1 MSQKKTKANDAD
13 NGGLKVI
20 PQIQVNK
27 FLEHVEERA
36 WTDAEKELDII
47 RQKSENTQWSRGY
60 VKALEGLM
68 LTYRNND
75 DKYIFLP
82 KFLANRTEETINSL
96 KKEFSEF
103 ATNELHG
110 EYDRGY
116 FKALDDYFT
125 LLSNMK
131 NQPAPSETPPA
142 EKPPA
147 EQATLDQTPAS
158 KDQGSE

>member
-1 MSQKKTKANDAD
+1 MSQKKTRSNGVD
-13 NGGLKVI
+13 NGGRKVI
-20 PQIQVNK
+20 PQIAVNK
-27 FLEHVEERA
+27 FLEYVEARA

-47 RQKSENTQWSRGY
+47 RQKSDNSQWSRGY

-82 KFLANRTEETINSL
+82 KVLADRTEDSISNL
-96 KKEFSEF
+96 KKDFSEF
-103 ATNELHG
+103 ASNELHG

-131 NQPAPSETPPA
+131 NQRATVETPP
-142 EKPPA
+142 P
-147 EQATLDQTPAS
+147 EQVTLDQSTTS
-158 KDQGSE
+158 TGQG

>member
-1 MSQKKTKANDAD
+1 MSQKKTKP
-13 NGGLKVI
+13 NGVDSGGRNVI
-20 PQIQVNK
+20 PQVPVNR
-27 FLEHVEERA
+27 FLEHVEARA

-47 RQKSENTQWSRGY
+47 RQKSDNSQWSRGY

-82 KFLANRTEETINSL
+82 KVLANRTEDTISNL

-103 ATNELHG
+103 AANELHG

-125 LLSNMK
+125 LLGNMK
-131 NQPAPSETPPA
+131 NQRALV
-142 EKPPA
+142 EKPPP
-147 EQATLDQTPAS
+147 EQVTLDQSTTS
-158 KDQGSE
+158 TGQG

>member
-1 MSQKKTKANDAD
+1 MSRKKKRS
-13 NGGLKVI
+13 NGVDSGGPKVI
-20 PQIQVNK
+20 PQIPVNK
-27 FLEHVEERA
+27 FLEHVEARA

-47 RQKSENTQWSRGY
+47 RQKSDNSQWSRGY

-82 KFLANRTEETINSL
+82 KVLASKTEDTINGL

-103 ATNELHG
+103 AANELHG
-110 EYDRGY
+110 DYDRGY

-125 LLSNMK
+125 LLGNME
-131 NQPAPSETPPA
+131 NQRAPAETPP
-142 EKPPA
+142 P
-147 EQATLDQTPAS
+147 QQVTLDQSTTS
-158 KDQGSE
+158 TDQGK

>member
-1 MSQKKTKANDAD
+1 M
-13 NGGLKVI
+13 I
-20 PQIQVNK
+20 PQLPVNK
-27 FLEHVEERA
+27 FLEHVEARA
-36 WTDAEKELDII
+36 WTDAEKELDVI
-47 RQKSENTQWSRGY
+47 RQKSDNTQWSRGY

-82 KFLANRTEETINSL
+82 KILANRTEDAINNL

-103 ATNELHG
+103 AANELHG

-125 LLSNMK
+125 LLADMK
-131 NQPAPSETPPA
+131 NQQLPTLAAPPQ
-142 EKPPA
+142 
-147 EQATLDQTPAS
+147 QATLDQSTTS
-158 KDQGSE
+158 TDQGE

>member
-1 MSQKKTKANDAD
+1 MSQKKTKSNDD
-13 NGGLKVI
+13 DKRGPNMI
-20 PQIQVNK
+20 PQAPVNK
-27 FLEHVEERA
+27 FLEHVEMRA

-47 RQKSENTQWSRGY
+47 RQKSDNSQWSRGY

-68 LTYRNND
+68 LSYRNND

-82 KFLANRTEETINSL
+82 KVLANRPEDTINNL

-103 ATNELHG
+103 AANELHG

-125 LLSNMK
+125 LLANMK
-131 NQPAPSETPPA
+131 DPRAPAPAPQP
-142 EKPPA
+142 
-147 EQATLDQTPAS
+147 EQATLDQSTAS
-158 KDQGSE
+158 KDQGE

>member
-1 MSQKKTKANDAD
+1 MSRKKTRSNDVD
-13 NGGLKVI
+13 SGGPRVI
-20 PQIQVNK
+20 PQIPVNK
-27 FLEHVEERA
+27 FLEHVEARA

-47 RQKSENTQWSRGY
+47 RQKSDNSQWSRGY

-68 LTYRNND
+68 LTYRTND

-82 KFLANRTEETINSL
+82 KVLASRTEDTISSL

-103 ATNELHG
+103 AANELHG

-125 LLSNMK
+125 LLGNME
-131 NQPAPSETPPA
+131 NHRAPAETPP
-142 EKPPA
+142 PQ
-147 EQATLDQTPAS
+147 QATLDQSTTS
-158 KDQGSE
+158 TDQGK

>member
-1 MSQKKTKANDAD
+1 MSQKKTRSNDTD
-13 NGGLKVI
+13 KGGPKVI
-20 PQIQVNK
+20 PQLPVNK
-27 FLEHVEERA
+27 FLENVEARA

-47 RQKSENTQWSRGY
+47 RQKSDNSQWSRGY

-68 LTYRNND
+68 LSYRNND

-82 KFLANRTEETINSL
+82 KVLANRTEDAIRNI

-103 ATNELHG
+103 VANELHG

-125 LLSNMK
+125 LLASMK
-131 NQPAPSETPPA
+131 NQRAPA
-142 EKPPA
+142 EAAPP
-147 EQATLDQTPAS
+147 EQVTLDQSTTS
-158 KDQGSE
+158 TDQDE

>member
-1 MSQKKTKANDAD
+1 MSRKKTRSNDVD
-13 NGGLKVI
+13 SGGPRVI
-20 PQIQVNK
+20 PQIPVNK
-27 FLEHVEERA
+27 FLEHVEARA

-47 RQKSENTQWSRGY
+47 RQKSDNSQWSRGY

-68 LTYRNND
+68 LTYRTND

-82 KFLANRTEETINSL
+82 KVLASRTEDTISSL

-103 ATNELHG
+103 AANELHG

-125 LLSNMK
+125 LLGNMK
-131 NQPAPSETPPA
+131 SPRAPAETPP
-142 EKPPA
+142 PQ
-147 EQATLDQTPAS
+147 QATLDQSTTS
-158 KDQGSE
+158 TDQGK

>member
-1 MSQKKTKANDAD
+1 MSRKKTRSNDVD
-13 NGGLKVI
+13 SGGPRVI
-20 PQIQVNK
+20 PQIPVNK
-27 FLEHVEERA
+27 FLEHVEARA

-47 RQKSENTQWSRGY
+47 RQKSDNSQWSRGY

-68 LTYRNND
+68 LTYRTND

-82 KFLANRTEETINSL
+82 KVLASRTEDTINSL

-103 ATNELHG
+103 ASNELHG

-125 LLSNMK
+125 LLGNMK
-131 NQPAPSETPPA
+131 NQQTPAETPP
-142 EKPPA
+142 PQ
-147 EQATLDQTPAS
+147 QATLDQSTTS
-158 KDQGSE
+158 TDQGK

>member
-1 MSQKKTKANDAD
+1 MSQKRTRSSGAVSE
-13 NGGLKVI
+13 GLNVI

-27 FLEHVEERA
+27 FLENVEARA
-36 WTDAEKELDII
+36 WTDAEKELDTI
-47 RQKSENTQWSRGY
+47 RQKSDNSQWSRGY

-82 KFLANRTEETINSL
+82 KVLSNRTEETIGNL

-103 ATNELHG
+103 AANELHG

-125 LLSNMK
+125 LLGSLK
-131 NQPAPSETPPA
+131 NQGTPAETPP
-142 EKPPA
+142 PQ
-147 EQATLDQTPAS
+147 QATLDQSTA
-158 KDQGSE
+158 KTDQG

>member
-1 MSQKKTKANDAD
+1 MSQKRTKS
-13 NGGLKVI
+13 NGVDSGGPNVI
-20 PQIQVNK
+20 PQVPVNR
-27 FLEHVEERA
+27 FLEHVEARA
-36 WTDAEKELDII
+36 WTDAEKELDVI
-47 RQKSENTQWSRGY
+47 RQKSDNSQWSRGY

-82 KFLANRTEETINSL
+82 KVLANRTEDAIRNI

-103 ATNELHG
+103 VANELHG

-125 LLSNMK
+125 LLASMK
-131 NQPAPSETPPA
+131 NQRPPA
-142 EKPPA
+142 EAATP
-147 EQATLDQTPAS
+147 EQVTLDQSATSTARA
-158 KDQGSE
+158 EC

>member
-1 MSQKKTKANDAD
+1 M
-13 NGGLKVI
+13 I
-20 PQIQVNK
+20 PQIPVNK
-27 FLEHVEERA
+27 FLEHVEARA
-36 WTDAEKELDII
+36 WTDAEKELDVI
-47 RQKSENTQWSRGY
+47 RQKSDNSQWSRGY

-82 KFLANRTEETINSL
+82 KILANRTEDAISNL

-125 LLSNMK
+125 LLANMK
-131 NQPAPSETPPA
+131 TSEPRPTATTPQ
-142 EKPPA
+142 
-147 EQATLDQTPAS
+147 QATLDQSTAS
-158 KDQGSE
+158 TDQGE